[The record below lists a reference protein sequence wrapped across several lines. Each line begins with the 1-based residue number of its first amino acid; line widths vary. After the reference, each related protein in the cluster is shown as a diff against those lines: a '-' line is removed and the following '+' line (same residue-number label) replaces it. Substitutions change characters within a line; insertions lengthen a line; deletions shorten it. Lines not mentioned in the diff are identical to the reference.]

1 MLLEML
7 MFWYSILQMLLIQIE
22 VLGITNTIRRLR
34 LKFTI
39 TFTKSFLRNI
49 LQKKPHTTII
59 VRGLHQLLTYVC
71 IFAQL

>member
-49 LQKKPHTTII
+49 LQKKTPHDYYSVWVPSII
-59 VRGLHQLLTYVC
+59 NIC